1 MHPERVDITRVTAVI
16 VAIIVAAV
24 VGVTA
29 TIRAFWSLLLGHLF
43 QIVEVIVLTSGTHE
57 LGLLSSE

>member
-29 TIRAFWSLLLGHLF
+29 TIRAF
-43 QIVEVIVLTSGTHE
+43 
-57 LGLLSSE
+57 